1 METDENKKTKSIH
14 EPRHVPLKHIQMGT
28 QDKR

>member
-14 EPRHVPLKHIQMGT
+14 ESSHVPLKHIQMGT